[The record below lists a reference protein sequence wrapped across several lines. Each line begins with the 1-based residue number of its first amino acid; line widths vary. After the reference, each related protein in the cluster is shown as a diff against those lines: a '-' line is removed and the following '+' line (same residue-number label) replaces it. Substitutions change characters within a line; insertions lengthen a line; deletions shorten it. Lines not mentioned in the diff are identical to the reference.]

1 MSTPV
6 KRTLPNAITL
16 TRLALA
22 FAFFV
27 LLSAYE
33 YPDTH
38 PWAIDLCI
46 VLFLLGVCTD
56 FLDGYLARRWNV
68 ISVFGRVMDPLCD
81 KILILGALIM
91 LAGPGFVALDL
102 TNPLEP
108 HRSMISGIEPW
119 MVVLILFREMLV
131 TGLRSV
137 AESQGIAFSAGLSG
151 KAKMVLQSAAIPLVL
166 LLVGNYDPRQF
177 EWSSITRDVLVWT
190 MLIVTVL
197 SGVPYTLR
205 AHRLFKA

>member
-1 MSTPV
+1 MSTATR
-6 KRTLPNAITL
+6 KALPNVITL
-16 TRLALA
+16 ARLALA

-27 LLSAYE
+27 LLSSYQ
-33 YPDTH
+33 YPDIH
-38 PWAIDLCI
+38 PWAIDVCTI
-46 VLFLLGVCTD
+46 LFLLGVCTD

-81 KILILGALIM
+81 KILIMGALIM

-102 TNPLEP
+102 TNPLQP

-151 KAKMVLQSAAIPLVL
+151 KAKMVLQSAAIPLVM
-166 LLVGNYDPRQF
+166 LLVGNYDPGRH
-177 EWSSITRDVLVWT
+177 EWSALTRDVLVWT
-190 MLIVTVL
+190 MLIVTVI
-197 SGVPYTLR
+197 SGVPYALR
-205 AHRLFKA
+205 ARRLLKA